1 MMYEIMSTF
10 FRKWTKVETI
20 VAVTDPVHDVAF
32 APNLGRS
39 YHLLAIASKE
49 LKIISLTP
57 LGYYSFG
64 VFTLSVLLRTIHI
77 LIYIDGYVFEKSLFY
92 MN

>member
-64 VFTLSVLLRTIHI
+64 VFTSVLLRTIHI

>member
-1 MMYEIMSTF
+1 MLKFYVNV

-39 YHLLAIASKE
+39 YHLLSIASKE
-49 LKIISLTP
+49 LKIISLAP
-57 LGYYSFG
+57 LGYCF
-64 VFTLSVLLRTIHI
+64 VFRFI
-77 LIYIDGYVFEKSLFY
+77 LYHYV
-92 MN
+92 

>member
-64 VFTLSVLLRTIHI
+64 VFT
-77 LIYIDGYVFEKSLFY
+77 YLFY
-92 MN
+92 LELFIY